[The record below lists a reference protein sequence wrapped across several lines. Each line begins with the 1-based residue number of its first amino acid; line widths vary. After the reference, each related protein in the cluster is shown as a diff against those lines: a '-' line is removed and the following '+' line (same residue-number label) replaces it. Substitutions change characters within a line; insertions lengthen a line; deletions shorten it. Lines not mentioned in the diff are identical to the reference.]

1 MVRTPEN
8 SINRG
13 ILLAVIMISS
23 FFNPFMGSA
32 VNIAL
37 PSISDEL
44 HMNAVEISWI
54 PMAFLLSAAV
64 FLVPLG
70 KLADIWGR
78 RRMLLYGNIFFTI
91 STIICAFS
99 VSGSMLITARFLQGI
114 GSAMSLSSGMA
125 IIISAFPPEIRGR
138 IIGWNTTAV
147 YVGLSAAPLLG
158 GFLTKTLG
166 WSSLFY
172 INAIAGLLVIAGITY
187 SVKTEWAEAKND
199 KFDITGSV
207 IYILSMSALMYGF
220 SKLPGLPATLLTSCG
235 LFGLAAFVI
244 WEIRDQSPVLDI
256 ALFSRNKIFAFSN
269 LAALIN
275 YAATFGIT
283 FVLSLYLQDVIGL
296 DPLHAGLILVM
307 QPIVMAIVASVSGRL
322 SDRIDSQILSSL
334 GMAIIVGGLV
344 MLVFLTT
351 STSHAYLIITLF
363 ILGFGFGMF
372 SSPNTNSVMSSV
384 EKKYL
389 GTASAT
395 LGTMRLTG
403 QMFSMA
409 IAALAIHIFI
419 GNDHIHESNVDSFM
433 QSVKVIF
440 IVFAVL
446 CTLGVFAS
454 LARGKKNG
462 AINKGAE
469 QPTSNTEYRSK

>member
-1 MVRTPEN
+1 
-8 SINRG
+8 
-13 ILLAVIMISS
+13 
-23 FFNPFMGSA
+23 MGSA

-44 HMNAVEISWI
+44 HMSALEISWI

-78 RRMLLYGNIFFTI
+78 RKMLLWGNIFFTF

-99 VSGSMLITARFLQGI
+99 VSGTMLIVMRFMQGI

-125 IIISAFPPEIRGR
+125 IIISAFPPEKRGR
-138 IIGWNTTAV
+138 IIGWNTTSV

-158 GFLTKTLG
+158 GFLTKTFG
-166 WSSLFY
+166 WNSLFY
-172 INAIAGLLVIAGITY
+172 INAAAGVLVIAGIIY
-187 SVKTEWAEAKND
+187 GVKAEWAEAKND
-199 KFDITGSV
+199 RFDLTGTL
-207 IYILSMSALMYGF
+207 IYIPSMSALMYGF
-220 SKLPGLPATLLTSCG
+220 SKLPGLYATFLTLAG
-235 LFGLAAFVI
+235 AFGIIMFILH
-244 WEIRDQSPVLDI
+244 ELKEKSPVLDI

-283 FVLSLYLQDVIGL
+283 FLLSLYLQDVKGL

-307 QPIVMAIVASVSGRL
+307 QPIVMAIVASISGRL

-334 GMAIIVGGLV
+334 GMAVIVAGLV
-344 MLVFLTT
+344 LLVFLNTQT
-351 STSHAYLIITLF
+351 GNTYLVITLF

-384 EKKYL
+384 EKRYL

-409 IAALAIHIFI
+409 IAAMAIHIFI
-419 GNDHIHESNVDSFM
+419 GNDPIQSSNITQFM
-433 QSVKVIF
+433 HSVKVVF

-446 CTLGVFAS
+446 CALGVFAS
-454 LARGKKNG
+454 MARGKR
-462 AINKGAE
+462 
-469 QPTSNTEYRSK
+469 TSPPAPSPNSRGVRKVLS